1 MLPIVIRMKSKYSK
15 YEGQASLNPGTI
27 EFKWVSR
34 DLLSFRQTT
43 VHFIILA
50 YCPSGY
56 TLLHQML
63 SCMVYILFV
72 KIKNMRKDSSLW
84 YLMKPRGTRM
94 YEFKVE
100 KINYLTCMCSSAAVC
115 SFMNL
120 ATAFVWFISLCFPWV
135 HGPTPFSTI
144 SKSGS

>member
-1 MLPIVIRMKSKYSK
+1 MMPIVIRMKSKYSK
-15 YEGQASLNPGTI
+15 YTYQASLNPGTI

-34 DLLSFRQTT
+34 DLLSFGETT

-50 YCPSGY
+50 YCPPDIHY
-56 TLLHQML
+56 FIKCCHV
-63 SCMVYILFV
+63 CMVYILFV
-72 KIKNMRKDSSLW
+72 KIKYMRKDSSLW
-84 YLMKPRGTRM
+84 YLLKPSGTRM

-100 KINYLTCMCSSAAVC
+100 KINYLTCMC